1 MLLPLTV
8 EVGGIGIFEIDL
20 KQGRTR
26 FSAELCAILR
36 LPAGAEMTYEEA
48 SRLFDERDREMIQAS
63 VEAVSTAQGDGKWSE
78 VCRVVRTDGAVS
90 WVSIHG
96 RRIYR
101 GATPGRRPVRSIGAV
116 LDITHLKE
124 TEAALR
130 ESELRLRLDWTLL
143 AWALSK
149 LTSREPK
156 LALMNRRL
164 VS

>member
-20 KQGRTR
+20 EQGRTR

-101 GATPGRRPVRSIGAV
+101 GATPGSTTARPSHWCPRRWAMPISRPRLSTPMRGRERVP
-116 LDITHLKE
+116 
-124 TEAALR
+124 AAI
-130 ESELRLRLDWTLL
+130 
-143 AWALSK
+143 
-149 LTSREPK
+149 
-156 LALMNRRL
+156 
-164 VS
+164 